1 MGLVIYKKQFIDDC
15 KNCDS
20 IIEFVSYSVSN
31 SNILFS
37 EGFDSDTY
45 KVKVI
50 VSGDSFRVNI
60 DNVKVDKC
68 TAIYIF
74 YKLSGH
80 SDIKPAFVI
89 SDKYENGELKGEL
102 ELNSNNN
109 IFNVKINKD
118 INKNCSFICNNLGQ
132 DIEYLEKNCND
143 NGKNI
148 FSAIKE
154 DPSNLKDT
162 DTVSKYTFN
171 QYIVEQNSKSH
182 HKSSFESID
191 FNGQFKREAFLYKVY
206 KNITCEINGV
216 DNSLNVLV
224 KTGLNSN
231 IAEGEFE
238 TVDINGT
245 VEFDVFEVIEGKLS
259 EKPVYSGIDSVKNV
273 PELLIECVESSN
285 NFKYNIENYSK
296 VIEYS
301 NPTVSTIT
309 PYGIFKL
316 TIEQKDFYSN
326 ESYEI
331 ESKRIKLI
339 QKDYDGNWY
348 IPSNHYENKV
358 PLILNDNYGGSSGA
372 SFLFFLHTDLVWE
385 YDVNKDGIS
394 EDELDNFILDLRE
407 NIEFEYENE
416 ELFKTFLEVNISSD
430 SLDWRDVLVDG
441 YCRIPF
447 RYKLIKGQNTSTTNW
462 VPWIEDNKGNKI
474 STLTKLIIKY
484 KDYSAPVY
492 IVQKALQEQ
501 EISSLKL
508 FYEDGSEVIN
518 NKISFKNDEKE
529 KNLYFSTAE
538 ISNNV
543 SESAYC
549 YWKVLCNNNPSIS
562 FLPSNYGKILIG
574 NEDKSNCLFSLKC
587 NYEGWEDF
595 NSSEIQIVRS
605 KEEDKD
611 VSENRSATWREEAL
625 NLNNSL
631 YKFSVHKDCI
641 THEIEI
647 LGNKEVSI
655 NKLGLLTFKVRSNTP
670 FYVDMC
676 AGFNDF
682 DNNGVAD
689 SYLANGST
697 TGNNY
702 GHIDNL
708 WFTGQEESYGRVILN
723 DSGEIIQTHS
733 VDWASCFSKW
743 KGEGCYY
750 STNPVVMS
758 ERESVNHFFNGDFDS
773 DSEIR
778 STSKDSIYNNRF
790 LVNDW
795 NNEEGVEVTI
805 LRKELGYGKGQ
816 RKVTNTNVLD
826 PYQYIYP
833 SKIYVYS
840 KDDETKFDS
849 IKYIIKDGVDDE
861 YLNKTPHNDEYNQE
875 EYINKDSK
883 IIKKITCKYLY
894 KGELVYTLTDDNL
907 GEIWNDSK
915 KSIDKYLFFPNR
927 DFEAIIEVEATGL
940 CRRPGIFDLTNKV
953 DFKFTKLAPNF
964 NSDGELLHYEVR
976 IKPDTTKDTVSSSFI
991 IVSSLYNEDYP
1002 QIDVEY
1008 NYIKFHLLYST
1019 KGITNISVDGSS
1031 FSGVQGNEV
1040 NVSTSITK
1048 DGLLKEFRAED
1059 PKGISGYPIASKIKV
1074 SDKSEGKLSNLLLEQ
1089 DYFTLIVGNT
1099 KVPTPNYYCKYENK
1113 GFTGNINTVA
1123 DSYIFS
1129 ISSQRGPNESDQAY
1143 YGRVIL
1149 DLFGND
1155 IENPD
1160 IYTTDYEYE
1169 NSRLSKNLVKDENG
1183 LYEFASKK
1191 YKSWINTVS
1200 DTNEINYENFL
1211 NTMKK
1216 LVIDCIGN
1224 SYCLVKDNLDS
1235 EKGFN
1240 FGEET
1245 ELKVNFTYYNVENSL
1260 NISPSVVDIDG
1271 GKIKFT
1277 ASWKETEGI
1286 TGSAI
1291 LESNITDYDNKKGG
1305 CAIDSRNN
1313 EITVP
1318 SRLYYTQEIANKKY
1332 KFLLFGEGKNNDYIN
1347 YIGDIDFLFN
1357 YTQKKGD
1364 YIVRKDSVN
1373 LKQLGYSNCLILKDI
1388 NSPQDYYAYFNDD
1401 FHKMKCSAKGED
1413 TSISLFGGVLELE
1426 KEKEIEKGK
1435 EVGIFK
1441 VDDRTSGD
1449 VIVSSNASSNWDED
1463 NVTIHFPANRSN
1475 KEITRSIL
1483 LGDVDDIHK
1492 VSIELTQGPAD
1503 DKFTSELSEPLY
1515 LLSNGRLF
1523 VEDDISTFKFTT
1535 AIPKSDLMLTC
1546 KIGEEEIELELPAPE
1561 ELAEGTYKYDLELQL
1576 PPNLTNK
1583 EREVEII
1590 FYKIYSKLGEK
1601 YIVKNFKCYQG
1612 YYSLSVYDANDLV
1625 NKHLYNDLNNIVTL
1639 NENGVE
1645 ISSPFSDRHKF
1656 KLELSRREY
1665 YFDKSNNKYKLQSN
1679 PTVYKSWSD
1688 YLDDDFDLI
1697 KLYSSVANSNII
1709 ESTLLIN
1716 ELDDIEM
1723 GNSDHVDFL
1732 PYLYCTYSKFDK
1744 GIGANIDVNVEI
1756 LARFKMMPELSE
1768 NITNYLNSR
1777 SIKFGLIL
1785 KFKAS

>member
-31 SNILFS
+31 SNLLFD
-37 EGFDSDTY
+37 EGFDSNTY

-50 VSGDSFRVNI
+50 VSGDSFRINI

-89 SDKYENGELKGEL
+89 SDKYENGELRGKL
-102 ELNSNNN
+102 VLNSSNN

-132 DIEYLEKNCND
+132 DIEYLENNCND

-171 QYIVEQNSKSH
+171 QYIIEQNSKRC

-191 FNGQFKREAFLYKVY
+191 FNGQFKRGAFLYKVY

-224 KTGLNSN
+224 KTELNSN

-245 VEFDVFEVIEGKLS
+245 VEFDVFEVIDGKLS
-259 EKPVYSGIDSVKNV
+259 EEPAYSGTDSVKNV
-273 PELLIECVESSN
+273 PELLIECVEKSSN
-285 NFKYNIENYSK
+285 FNYNIENYSK

-301 NPTVSTIT
+301 NPSVSTIT

-326 ESYEI
+326 ESYKI

-348 IPSNHYENKV
+348 IPSNYYENKI
-358 PLILNDNYGGSSGA
+358 PLILNDNYGGSSGT
-372 SFLFFLHTDLVWE
+372 SFLFFLHTDLVGE
-385 YDVNKDGIS
+385 YDINRDGIS
-394 EDELDNFILDLRE
+394 EDELENFILDLKE
-407 NIEFEYENE
+407 NIKFEYENE
-416 ELFKTFLEVNISSD
+416 DLFKTFIEVNISSD
-430 SLDWRDVLVDG
+430 SLDWRNVLVDG
-441 YCRIPF
+441 TCKIPF
-447 RYKLIKGQNTSTTNW
+447 RYKFIQGQNTSTTNW
-462 VPWIEDNKGNKI
+462 VPWIEDNNKGDKI

-492 IVQKALQEQ
+492 IIQKALQEQ

-518 NKISFKNDEKE
+518 NKISFKNNETEK
-529 KNLYFSTAE
+529 KLYFSTTE
-538 ISNNV
+538 TSNNE

-549 YWKVLCNNNPSIS
+549 YWKVLCNNNPSVS
-562 FLPSNYGKILIG
+562 FLPNNYGKILIG

-595 NSSEIQIVRS
+595 DSSEIQIVRS
-605 KEEDKD
+605 KDEDKD

-631 YKFSVHKDCI
+631 YKFSVHKDRY
-641 THEIEI
+641 TPEIEI
-647 LGNKEVSI
+647 VGSKEVSI
-655 NKLGLLTFKVRSNTP
+655 NKLGLLTFKVKSNTP

-676 AGFNDF
+676 AGLNDF
-682 DNNGVAD
+682 NEDGVAD
-689 SYLANGST
+689 SYLANGAT
-697 TGNNY
+697 TGGNY
-702 GHIDNL
+702 GHSENL
-708 WFTGQEESYGRVILN
+708 GFTGQEELYGRVIVN
-723 DSGEIIQTHS
+723 DSGDIIQTHEL
-733 VDWASCFSKW
+733 DQTSCFSKW

-790 LVNDW
+790 LVSDFD
-795 NNEEGVEVTI
+795 NEKGVEVTI

-816 RKVTNTNVLD
+816 RKVTDTNILD

-840 KDDETKFDS
+840 NKDYKKFDS
-849 IKYIIKDGVDDE
+849 IKYIIKDGCYDLD
-861 YLNKTPHNDEYNQE
+861 KTPHNDEYNQE
-875 EYINKDSK
+875 GYINKDSK

-907 GEIWNDSK
+907 GEIWNNNK
-915 KSIDKYLFFPNR
+915 KNIDKYLFFPNN
-927 DFEAIIEVEATGL
+927 DFEAIIEVEANGL

-976 IKPDTTKDTVSSSFI
+976 IKPNTTKDTISSSFI
-991 IVSSLYNEDYP
+991 ISSSLYVDNKS
-1002 QIDVEY
+1002 QIDVDY

-1019 KGITNISVDGSS
+1019 KRITSISVDGSS
-1031 FSGVQGNEV
+1031 FSGVHGNEV
-1040 NVSTSITK
+1040 DVPTSITNE
-1048 DGLLKEFRAED
+1048 GLLKEFRVDSD
-1059 PKGISGYPIASKIKV
+1059 PKIGISGYPAISKINV
-1074 SDKSEGKLSNLLLEQ
+1074 GGGNLSNLSLNQLHLT
-1089 DYFTLIVGNT
+1089 DGTATFKYYGTYKNT
-1099 KVPTPNYYCKYENK
+1099 
-1113 GFTGNINTVA
+1113 GFAGNINTVA
-1123 DSYIFS
+1123 DSYNFS
-1129 ISSQRGPNESDQAY
+1129 ISAQKSSSESDQEY

-1149 DLFGND
+1149 DMFGND

-1169 NSRLSKNLVKDENG
+1169 NSRLNENL
-1183 LYEFASKK
+1183 ACKK
-1191 YKSWINTVS
+1191 FIAWRKTIPNIN
-1200 DTNEINYENFL
+1200 NYESFL

-1216 LVIDCIGN
+1216 LAIDCIGN
-1224 SYCLVKDNLDS
+1224 SYYCLVKDNLDS
-1235 EKGFN
+1235 EKAFS

-1245 ELKVNFTYYNVENSL
+1245 NLKVNFTYHNVENSL
-1260 NISPSVVDIDG
+1260 NISPSVIDIDG
-1271 GKIKFT
+1271 GRMKFT
-1277 ASWKETEGI
+1277 ASWRNTEGI
-1286 TGSAI
+1286 VEGVKQ
-1291 LESNITDYDNKKGG
+1291 LESNITNYENSRGG
-1305 CAIDSRNN
+1305 CTIDKKNN

-1332 KFLLFGEGKNNDYIN
+1332 KFLLFGEDRDNEYTN

-1388 NSPQDYYAYFNDD
+1388 NSPQNYYAYFNDD
-1401 FHKMKCSAKGED
+1401 SHKMKCSAKGED
-1413 TSISLFGGVLELE
+1413 TSISLFGGVFELE

-1441 VDDRTSGD
+1441 VDDRTSED

-1503 DKFTSELSEPLY
+1503 DKFTSELSGPLY
-1515 LLSNGRLF
+1515 LLSDGRLF
-1523 VEDDISTFKFTT
+1523 VENDISTFKFTT

-1546 KIGEEEIELELPAPE
+1546 KIGEEEIELDLPAPE
-1561 ELAEGTYKYDLELQL
+1561 ELIDGTYKYDLELQL

-1583 EREVEII
+1583 EREVDIT

-1625 NKHLYNDLNNIVTL
+1625 NKYLYNNLNNVVTL

-1697 KLYSSVANSNII
+1697 KLYSSVANNNII
-1709 ESTLLIN
+1709 DSTLLIN

-1723 GNSDHVDFL
+1723 GNSDHVNFL

-1768 NITNYLNSR
+1768 NITNYLNSK

>member
-50 VSGDSFRVNI
+50 VSGDSFRINI
-60 DNVKVDKC
+60 DNVKVEKC

-102 ELNSNNN
+102 VLNSNNN

-118 INKNCSFICNNLGQ
+118 INRNCSFICNNLGQ
-132 DIEYLEKNCND
+132 DIEYLENNCND

-231 IAEGEFE
+231 IAKGEFE

-273 PELLIECVESSN
+273 PELLIEHVEGSG
-285 NFKYNIENYSK
+285 NFNYRIENYSK

-326 ESYEI
+326 ESYKI

-339 QKDYDGNWY
+339 QKEYDGNWY
-348 IPSNHYENKV
+348 IPSNHYENKI

-385 YDVNKDGIS
+385 YDVNRDGIS
-394 EDELDNFILDLRE
+394 EDELDNFILDLKE
-407 NIEFEYENE
+407 NVKFEYENE
-416 ELFKTFLEVNISSD
+416 DLFKTFLEVNISSD

-447 RYKLIKGQNTSTTNW
+447 RYKFIQGQNTSTTNW
-462 VPWIEDNKGNKI
+462 VPWVEDNKGNKI

-492 IVQKALQEQ
+492 IIQKALQEQ

-508 FYEDGSEVIN
+508 FYEDGSEVTN
-518 NKISFKNDEKE
+518 NKISFKNNEKE

-538 ISNNV
+538 TSNNE
-543 SESAYC
+543 SESTYC
-549 YWKVLCNNNPSIS
+549 YWKVLYNNNPSVS

-587 NYEGWEDF
+587 DYKGWEDF

-605 KEEDKD
+605 KDEDKG

-631 YKFSVHKDCI
+631 YKFSVHKDRA
-641 THEIEI
+641 TPEIEI
-647 LGNKEVSI
+647 VGSKEVSI
-655 NKLGLLTFKVRSNTP
+655 NKLGLLTFKVKSNTP

-676 AGFNDF
+676 AGLNDF
-682 DNNGVAD
+682 DNNGIED
-689 SYLANGST
+689 SDDAYFRNSVG
-697 TGNNY
+697 GNFD
-702 GHIDNL
+702 HIYNL
-708 WFTGQEESYGRVILN
+708 FFIDQEESYGR
-723 DSGEIIQTHS
+723 EIVDNNEKVVQKHPS
-733 VDWASCFSKW
+733 VDRVSCFSRW

-750 STNPVVMS
+750 SMNPVVIKES
-758 ERESVNHFFNGDFDS
+758 ESVNHFFSGDFDS
-773 DSEIR
+773 DSVR
-778 STSKDSIYNNRF
+778 KDSTYNNRF
-790 LVNDW
+790 LVNDF

-805 LRKELGYGKGQ
+805 LRKELGYGRRQ
-816 RKVTNTNVLD
+816 RKVTNTNTLD

-840 KDDETKFDS
+840 KNDHTTFDC
-849 IKYIIKDGVDDE
+849 IKYIIKDGFE
-861 YLNKTPHNDEYNQE
+861 LNAPHNDEYNQE
-875 EYINKDSK
+875 EYINEDSK

-907 GEIWNDSK
+907 KEIWNNNK
-915 KSIDKYLFFPNR
+915 KSIDKYLFFPNK

-976 IKPDTTKDTVSSSFI
+976 IKPADNITKDTVTSSFI
-991 IVSSLYNEDYP
+991 IANSLYVDNKS

-1019 KGITNISVDGSS
+1019 KGITSISVDGSS
-1031 FSGVQGNEV
+1031 FSGVQGNEI
-1040 NVSTSITK
+1040 NVSTSITNN
-1048 DGLLKEFRAED
+1048 GLLKEFKAD
-1059 PKGISGYPIASKIKV
+1059 PKGISGYPVTSKIIV

-1089 DYFTLIVGNT
+1089 ASITPIGGDT
-1099 KVPTPNYYCKYENK
+1099 KVPTPYYYCKYENK
-1113 GFTGNINTVA
+1113 EFTGNINTIA

-1129 ISSQRGPNESDQAY
+1129 ISDQKGSNESNKQEY

-1149 DLFGND
+1149 ELFGND

-1160 IYTTDYEYE
+1160 IYTTDYGYE
-1169 NSRLSKNLVKDENG
+1169 NSRLNSDC
-1183 LYEFASKK
+1183 KK
-1191 YKSWINTVS
+1191 YKAWKKNVPNSLFG
-1200 DTNEINYENFL
+1200 INYGIFL
-1211 NTMKK
+1211 DTMKK
-1216 LVIDCIGN
+1216 LAIDCIGN
-1224 SYCLVKDNLDS
+1224 SYYLVKDNLDS
-1235 EKGFN
+1235 VDSKKAFS

-1286 TGSAI
+1286 SGLAK
-1291 LESNITDYDNKKGG
+1291 LESNITDYENYENNGERRECTIK
-1305 CAIDSRNN
+1305 NN

-1318 SRLYYTQEIANKKY
+1318 SRLYHTQEIANKKY
-1332 KFLLFGEGKNNDYIN
+1332 KFLLFGEGKDVDYKN

-1426 KEKEIEKGK
+1426 KGKEIEKGK

-1561 ELAEGTYKYDLELQL
+1561 ELADGTYKYDLELQL

-1583 EREVEII
+1583 EREVDIT
-1590 FYKIYSKLGEK
+1590 FYKIYSKLGER
-1601 YIVKNFKCYQG
+1601 YTVKKFTGYQG

-1625 NKHLYNDLNNIVTL
+1625 NKHLYNDLSNVVTL

-1697 KLYSSVANSNII
+1697 KLYSSVANNNII

-1723 GNSDHVDFL
+1723 GNSDHVNFL

-1744 GIGANIDVNVEI
+1744 GIGTDIDVNVEI

-1785 KFKAS
+1785 KFKAR